1 MSDVLKGNY
10 SVKRPVQPE
19 KQEKGEETLTE
30 ELERRLLAKLG
41 GSVCY
46 VKGKPFIARPERSTD
61 ARPDD
66 KP

>member
-10 SVKRPVQPE
+10 SVKRPVQS
-19 KQEKGEETLTE
+19 KDNDGHETLTE

-46 VKGKPFIARPERSTD
+46 VKGKPFIARPELSTD

-66 KP
+66 NS